1 MFCYGVQ
8 RVVTASSGVA
18 TQVVVFQLG
27 TSVMDPTTVEIGLT
41 NRTAVSGAPIC
52 NLKQEAQLLQR
63 DRSTLHVIQYF
74 AKSLNITQ
82 DHSYDTVE

>member
-52 NLKQEAQLLQR
+52 NLKQEAQLLLTVRAQR
-63 DRSTLHVIQYF
+63 YIIIIILIIDNHKDQ
-74 AKSLNITQ
+74 
-82 DHSYDTVE
+82 